1 MQSPSR
7 DMIRNRKLE
16 LEEAQK
22 KERQAKKGRSE
33 VAEMRD
39 SQAKMG
45 QRNILSPQCNKH
57 WLFGTVTM

>member
-22 KERQAKKGRSE
+22 RERQAKKGRTE
-33 VAEMRD
+33 VAEMKD

-45 QRNILSPQCNKH
+45 QRNIL
-57 WLFGTVTM
+57 

>member
-22 KERQAKKGRSE
+22 RERQAKKGRTE

-45 QRNILSPQCNKH
+45 QRNIL
-57 WLFGTVTM
+57 